1 MKFTESEFRAYIKKH
16 KIASSEITEG
26 YIAEHPAAE
35 YHYEDIDAVYQA
47 QVDHTISIREVHSQ
61 GEILAGLS
69 HSTYSIRGCGGAGF
83 NNGTRTSSGTKYG
96 HNHM

>member
-16 KIASSEITEG
+16 KIASSEITDK

-47 QVDHTISIREVHSQ
+47 QVDHTVNLREVHSQ
-61 GEILAGLS
+61 GEMLAGLS
-69 HSTYSIRGCGGAGF
+69 HSTYSIGGYGGAGF
-83 NNGTRTSSGTKYG
+83 NNGTRTVSGTKYG
-96 HNHM
+96 HHHM